1 MRILSCSAASSF
13 SCRSGLRLVIT
24 ALFLAMLAPALYAQ
38 TDLGDR
44 HENCT
49 ANGRVNTCD
58 KAVFLR
64 TLGDTETVAIY
75 SLPPDRVIIKQLT
88 QMLKEMGK
96 TIEPST
102 SEAELTFVLQRIGR
116 DNAIEVGPGGES
128 LARLTI
134 YGHGFGSGHERM
146 LWSETYYGPA
156 DMAWP
161 AVVQSLIQQFQRSID
176 KK

>member
-1 MRILSCSAASSF
+1 MAA
-13 SCRSGLRLVIT
+13 
-24 ALFLAMLAPALYAQ
+24 ALFLVTLTPALHAQ

-58 KAVFLR
+58 KAAFLR
-64 TLGDTETVAIY
+64 AMNDTEAIAIDSHPTDKVA
-75 SLPPDRVIIKQLT
+75 VKQLT
-88 QMLKEMGK
+88 KMIQEMGK
-96 TIEPST
+96 TVASPSP
-102 SEAELTFVLQRIGR
+102 EAELTFVLQRIGR
-116 DNAIEVGPGGES
+116 EGAIEVGPGGES
-128 LARLTI
+128 IARLSV
-134 YGHGFGSGHERM
+134 YGSGYGSGHERM

-161 AVVQSLIQQFQRSID
+161 AAVQSLIQQFQRGIP